1 MTVEEK
7 KQNDEAGIKRVIE
20 GFVEAF
26 RARDL
31 DGVMSIYAPEIV
43 TFDVVP
49 KLAIRGSRCHEET
62 LGRGLLVVARS
73 GRL

>member
-1 MTVEEK
+1 MTSEVN
-7 KQNDEAGIKRVIE
+7 QNNDEIAIKRVIE
-20 GFVEAF
+20 GYVEAF

-49 KLAIRGSRCHEET
+49 KLAICGSRCNEGT
-62 LGRGLLVVARS
+62 LGRGLLVVAGS

>member
-7 KQNDEAGIKRVIE
+7 KQNDEAEIKRVIE
-20 GFVEAF
+20 GFAEAF

-31 DGVMSIYAPEIV
+31 DGVMSIYAPQIV

-49 KLAIRGSRCHEET
+49 KLAICGSRCHEET
-62 LGRGLLVVARS
+62 VGRGLLEVFGS

>member
-1 MTVEEK
+1 MSVEAN
-7 KQNDEAGIKRVIE
+7 KQNDEAEIKRVIE
-20 GFVEAF
+20 GYVEAF
-26 RARDL
+26 RAKDL

-49 KLAIRGSRCHEET
+49 QLAIRGGRCHEET
-62 LGRGLLVVARS
+62 LGRGLLVVAGS

>member
-1 MTVEEK
+1 MSIEAHKHLEEG
-7 KQNDEAGIKRVIE
+7 AIKRLIE

-31 DGVMSIYAPEIV
+31 DGVMSMYAPEIV

-49 KLAIRGSRCHEET
+49 KLAIRGGKCHEET
-62 LGRGLLVVARS
+62 LGRGLLVVAGS
-73 GRL
+73 CQL